1 MIVTDGKY
9 GDFINKLSESK
20 IFSKDFEEKE
30 FISESINTIINCK
43 KFKEE
48 LEDFDYKIKSIKEN
62 KKKCND
68 FLRNYSDDNYK
79 NMKDNYFKIKNT
91 YTKDQ
96 DSLKNRTTNLLKIL
110 KSSGIPFIIC
120 YFPKVGGEFPYDL
133 FGDRPIIL
141 KKIKNNKDDDFYE
154 YKFEFFEEKSY
165 ISKEELEENYLSKK
179 EIKANYLS
187 KKEIEEKYLTIEESK
202 SMKEKSN
209 KIELEYE
216 KLKQESIQTINKLD
230 YFQKMLETLA
240 IDNPKIKQMLEIY
253 NTKK

>member
-1 MIVTDGKY
+1 M
-9 GDFINKLSESK
+9 
-20 IFSKDFEEKE
+20 
-30 FISESINTIINCK
+30 
-43 KFKEE
+43 
-48 LEDFDYKIKSIKEN
+48 
-62 KKKCND
+62 
-68 FLRNYSDDNYK
+68 
-79 NMKDNYFKIKNT
+79 
-91 YTKDQ
+91 
-96 DSLKNRTTNLLKIL
+96 
-110 KSSGIPFIIC
+110 
-120 YFPKVGGEFPYDL
+120 
-133 FGDRPIIL
+133 
-141 KKIKNNKDDDFYE
+141 
-154 YKFEFFEEKSY
+154 
-165 ISKEELEENYLSKK
+165 EENYLSKK